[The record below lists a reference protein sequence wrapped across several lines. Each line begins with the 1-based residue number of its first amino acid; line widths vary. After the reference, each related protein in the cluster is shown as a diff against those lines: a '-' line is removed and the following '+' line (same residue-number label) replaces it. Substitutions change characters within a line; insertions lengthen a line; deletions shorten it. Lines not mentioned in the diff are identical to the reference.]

1 MRVLILSQYYDPEP
15 LPKAGE
21 LARELRDR
29 GHEVEVI
36 TGFPN
41 YPAGKLYDG
50 YRLAPVRRATVDGIK
65 VIRVFEYPY
74 HGRNRFLRLV
84 NYWSFVLFAPL
95 AALFVHRADVMYVWH
110 PPLTVGVAAW
120 VISRLRR
127 VPFVYD
133 VQDIWPDAAVLS
145 GMLREGLLWRAM
157 LKLERFVYRR
167 AAYLLVVTPAARQNL
182 IGKGV
187 PPEMVSVMNNWIDE
201 SLFADVDE
209 SERPRLREL
218 HGWSD
223 SFVAIFAG
231 NLGMVQGLDTLV
243 RAASMLTNDDRIRVV
258 FVGDGTDRARLQ
270 TLTRELN
277 IENRVEFIGRLPMT
291 EMPRYMA
298 AADALVVHLR
308 RSDRA
313 RSIIPSKTLAYL
325 AAGKPIV
332 MAMEGA
338 AADLVVEAG
347 AGITLPGDEPE
358 KLAEVLR
365 QLAAMSDDDRR
376 AFGRAGKDFLLRT
389 MTRSHVISQYEEI
402 LRKVAGQK

>member
-1 MRVLILSQYYDPEP
+1 
-15 LPKAGE
+15 
-21 LARELRDR
+21 
-29 GHEVEVI
+29 
-36 TGFPN
+36 
-41 YPAGKLYDG
+41 
-50 YRLAPVRRATVDGIK
+50 
-65 VIRVFEYPY
+65 
-74 HGRNRFLRLV
+74 
-84 NYWSFVLFAPL
+84 
-95 AALFVHRADVMYVWH
+95 
-110 PPLTVGVAAW
+110 
-120 VISRLRR
+120 
-127 VPFVYD
+127 
-133 VQDIWPDAAVLS
+133 
-145 GMLREGLLWRAM
+145 LREGLLWRAM

-277 IENRVEFIGRLPMT
+277 IESRVEFIGRLPMT

-365 QLAAMSDDDRR
+365 QLAAMSDDERR